1 MRFFHSL
8 SINPSQSSELLF
20 LQYKNN
26 KPMSTDPSAV
36 ATIPFFFSLT
46 FMVTLKINTRA
57 FFGGKLYIPQV
68 TISYKLMRS

>member
-1 MRFFHSL
+1 
-8 SINPSQSSELLF
+8 
-20 LQYKNN
+20 
-26 KPMSTDPSAV
+26 MSTDPSAV